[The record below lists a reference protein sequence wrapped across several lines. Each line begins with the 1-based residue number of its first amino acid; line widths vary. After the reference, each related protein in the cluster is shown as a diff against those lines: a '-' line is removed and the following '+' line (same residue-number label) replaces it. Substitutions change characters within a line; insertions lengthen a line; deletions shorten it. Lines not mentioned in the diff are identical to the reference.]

1 MKVREDAYK
10 HYFYFIQER
19 MDIFW
24 RRYDGQNYP
33 YSKDPILSNNK
44 FTNVY
49 RALDR
54 VSQYLIKDVIYNP
67 KNKNAKAE
75 DILLRI
81 IVFKIFNKIDTWE
94 FLEQEIGALTVENF
108 NPTQIS
114 KSLADLIKVQ
124 PIFNGAYMMT
134 GTHQNYNHL
143 KSKHEKWLNMVK
155 DEFITNRKFDKIINA
170 KSFEEVYNIL
180 NGCAFL
186 GGFLSYQYAIDFNYS
201 TAIDFDE
208 NSFVKAGIGAIRG
221 IKKCFIDLEKYTCE
235 DAIKFTQDN
244 LEHYQ
249 EKYEQNKFKNLFG
262 RNPTLLDLQNCF
274 CETDKYLRVKM
285 PELLSDNSRIK
296 QKFST
301 PKANFNLFFPPKWNI
316 NPNITLCKQPNLQE
330 LTLFS

>member
-24 RRYDGQNYP
+24 RRYEGQNYP
-33 YSKDPILSNNK
+33 YSKDPILTNNK

-49 RALDR
+49 RSLDR
-54 VSQYLIKDVIYNP
+54 VSQYLIKDVIYNS
-67 KNKNAKAE
+67 KNENAKAE

-81 IVFKIFNKIDTWE
+81 IMFKIFNKIDTWE
-94 FLEQEIGALTVENF
+94 FLEQEIGELTIENF
-108 NPTQIS
+108 DPTQIS
-114 KSLADLIKVQ
+114 KSLTDLIKLQ

-143 KSKHEKWLNMVK
+143 KSKHEKWLHMVK

-170 KSFEEVYNIL
+170 KSLEEVYNIL

-201 TAIDFDE
+201 TAINFDE

-221 IKKCFIDLEKYTCE
+221 IKKCFTDLEKYTCE

-249 EKYEQNKFKNLFG
+249 EKFGQNKFKNLFG

-316 NPNITLCKQPNLQE
+316 NQNITLCKQPNIQE